1 MEPCTF
7 LHAEKILYTLRNRN
21 LDKFLI
27 FSQKKAVLMFREVTF
42 RAWKMKKKK
51 TLSKKLI
58 FEETV
63 LLNPKLKKLLFFS
76 GEALRVFHHCFF
88 ICFHFTIDFTIALRC
103 FHCWLHFLTSPL
115 FVQVF
120 LLHHWFSDCFFE
132 CFHFTNFLYH
142 DGFFARHFVFV
153 LLYRECYGCESFF
166 YSQAFFTLYFFSTFG
181 TTCFYQVFPGASSST
196 LKVVAGPPTGVRNT
210 GLPHLFVWITQCL
223 AKGISWLVLSKY

>member
-1 MEPCTF
+1 MKNE
-7 LHAEKILYTLRNRN
+7 
-21 LDKFLI
+21 
-27 FSQKKAVLMFREVTF
+27 
-42 RAWKMKKKK
+42 KKKHFQK
-51 TLSKKLI
+51 NWYLRKRYFSTPS
-58 FEETV
+58 
-63 LLNPKLKKLLFFS
+63 LKNS
-76 GEALRVFHHCFF
+76 CFF
-88 ICFHFTIDFTIALRC
+88 QEKPLGFFITVSSYVFISPLIFTIALRC

-120 LLHHWFSDCFFE
+120 LLHHWFNDCFFE

-153 LLYRECYGCESFF
+153 LLYRECYGCQSFF

-181 TTCFYQVFPGASSST
+181 TTCFYEVFPGASSST

-210 GLPHLFVWITQCL
+210 DLPHLFVWITQCL